1 MFMFTPVATGSI
13 TEPVQK
19 HIELAE
25 VHSINK
31 DSLV

>member
-1 MFMFTPVATGSI
+1 MFTPVATGSI

-25 VHSINK
+25 VYNINK
-31 DSLV
+31 ASLL